1 MNAALKLALL
11 SLLVV
16 VPAHGNEVEIGTEV
30 VVCNTQKQ
38 VGEFVAFNESDP
50 RTATRA
56 INDEEKNPAACGVA
70 NLAFVRGHKTVTLR
84 TGNATFQVTA
94 ILVIGLVTE
103 DGIES
108 ITPTV
113 QFSLFKVDERAA

>member
-16 VPAHGNEVEIGTEV
+16 GPTYGSEVEIGTEV

-38 VGEFVAFNESDP
+38 VEEFVAFNESDP
-50 RTATRA
+50 RTAIRA

-70 NLAFVRGHKTVTLR
+70 DLAFVRIVTLR
-84 TGNATFQVTA
+84 TRNATFQVTA

-103 DGIES
+103 DGMQS
-108 ITPTV
+108 VTPTV
-113 QFSLFKVDERAA
+113 QFSLFKIDERPA